1 MYCEREREERE
12 RERERK
18 KNEEVCGCAFEKKHH
33 EREIDGNV
41 VVALRTRGEF
51 ITYIAVP

>member
-1 MYCEREREERE
+1 LRERER

-33 EREIDGNV
+33 EREMMER
-41 VVALRTRGEF
+41 LSSLSPF